1 MHRPGCSFDVGDRS
15 KKFGDAWR
23 LNRSIRLQEMPNA
36 GSVRMPIVLDAPAL
50 RAEYSVLLM
59 IGVEC
64 SHRMRAVG
72 ALMPS

>member
-1 MHRPGCSFDVGDRS
+1 
-15 KKFGDAWR
+15 
-23 LNRSIRLQEMPNA
+23 MPNA